1 MDKTDRI
8 TIHDGRGG
16 IVSMNA
22 PRGGGQV
29 QVDFHGPVVCLKA
42 VDHYGNVKDQVCV
55 PIPQP
60 QAAPPAG
67 GNGNGSNGAGSGWS
81 SP

>member
-16 IVSMNA
+16 IVSMDA
-22 PRGGGQV
+22 PKYGKV
-29 QVDFHGPVVCLKA
+29 HVDFHGPVVCLKA
-42 VDHYGNVKDQVCV
+42 VDTYGNVKDQVCV

-60 QAAPPAG
+60 QAASTSG
-67 GNGNGSNGAGSGWS
+67 GTGKGGGGFGC
-81 SP
+81 P